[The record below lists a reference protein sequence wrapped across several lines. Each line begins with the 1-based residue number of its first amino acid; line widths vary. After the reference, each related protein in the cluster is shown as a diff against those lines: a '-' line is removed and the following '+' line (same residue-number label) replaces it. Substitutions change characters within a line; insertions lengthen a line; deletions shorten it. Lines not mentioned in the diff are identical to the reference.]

1 MIVRPRRRATG
12 VALAA
17 LALWLLVLQAA
28 SSTQAPAGPA
38 ASAQAPVEFNRDIR
52 PVLSDKCY
60 TCHGPGTQL
69 GGLRFDREEAAKQAL
84 RTGHTAIV
92 PGDAGASELLRR
104 VTSTDPKVRMPQ
116 RGEPL
121 DDHRWRCCAGGS
133 NRARS
138 GSPTGPSSRRR
149 RRRFRR

>member
-1 MIVRPRRRATG
+1 MQTAG
-12 VALAA
+12 
-17 LALWLLVLQAA
+17 Q
-28 SSTQAPAGPA
+28 SAPAG
-38 ASAQAPVEFNRDIR
+38 QAVIEFNRDIR

-121 DDHRWRCCAGGS
+121 DEREVALLRRWIEQGAQWQAHWSFIPPRTPAIPAVA
-133 NRARS
+133 RAAWVRS
-138 GSPTGPSSRRR
+138 PIDAFVLARLE
-149 RRRFRR
+149 